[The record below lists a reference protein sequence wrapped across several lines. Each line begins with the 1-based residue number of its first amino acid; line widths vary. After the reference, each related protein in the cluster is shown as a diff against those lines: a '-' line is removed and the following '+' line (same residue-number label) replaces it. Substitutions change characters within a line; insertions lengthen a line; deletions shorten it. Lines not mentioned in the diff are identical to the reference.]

1 MTFILAHLFK
11 DAALSILLALIA
23 LESEVPI
30 LHAPYNNARSIFVTC
45 VPYSYAYI
53 DTCVT
58 SVLEDHKTIPNL
70 VVQAKNVPNLHPKL

>member
-1 MTFILAHLFK
+1 MYHLQPIQMTFILSHLFK

-30 LHAPYNNARSIFVTC
+30 LHAPYNNTRSIIVAC

-53 DTCVT
+53 DTRAT
-58 SVLEDHKTIPNL
+58 SDRRPQDHS
-70 VVQAKNVPNLHPKL
+70 